1 MKANNKE
8 TKIIL
13 VTADFY
19 SEYTVYKTTDAA
31 DLKNWVRDMVN
42 ERYRPLDESK
52 HALLENHDTISTEE
66 AIEMANE
73 VIYMG
78 DLEEE

>member
-1 MKANNKE
+1 MKE

-19 SEYTVYKTTDAA
+19 SEYTLYRTSDPEDFKS
-31 DLKNWVRDMVN
+31 WVRDMVN
-42 ERYRPLDESK
+42 ERFRPLDESK
-52 HALLENHDTISTEE
+52 HEIIGTDDDISSEAALKLADET
-66 AIEMANE
+66 
-73 VIYMG
+73 IYMG